1 MLVVPRSAVTRNS
14 TLMTTWQAIGIDTD
28 LGGESADDLAR
39 MDIAAHIRDNASIG
53 CKCKNNHWTLLL
65 PQLAQVDN
73 LSTLMRNIASSMSSM
88 QRKQYSLASG
98 ENRVQVGFGV
108 GNMSATSS
116 MLTNTVCS
124 SVIII
129 NTVYLKV
136 QVECDGEDMECQLLQ
151 PSHRC

>member
-1 MLVVPRSAVTRNS
+1 MMATATSHLRATLSSSVKELKLVVPRTAVTRNS

-53 CKCKNNHWTLLL
+53 YKCKNNQWTLLL

-73 LSTLMRNIASSMSSM
+73 LSTLVRNIACTSSR

-98 ENRVQVGFGV
+98 ENCVQMGFGV

-116 MLTNTVCS
+116 MLRKTVCS
-124 SVIII
+124 SVYCISES
-129 NTVYLKV
+129 TGGV
-136 QVECDGEDMECQLLQ
+136 
-151 PSHRC
+151 

>member
-73 LSTLMRNIASSMSSM
+73 LSTLMRNIVSMSSM

-98 ENRVQVGFGV
+98 ENRVQMGFGV

-116 MLTNTVCS
+116 MLRKTVCS
-124 SVIII
+124 SVYCISES
-129 NTVYLKV
+129 TGGV
-136 QVECDGEDMECQLLQ
+136 
-151 PSHRC
+151 